1 MRKHFLILMLMA
13 LLPLTAWSTARDY
26 TYGPADGTA
35 VGATVQ
41 IQTSAGARPGL
52 VTYRVTDWDATNDF
66 YKVKITGLDA
76 DGIAALE
83 ALTPGETFSLEI
95 PVSFREKFGENYYN
109 YAVTE
114 IVDGLNGA
122 EPQAFY
128 GFTMIESLTFVN
140 PNVSGTSAPAVAV
153 DKFYYTVGQL
163 AFYGCTSME
172 TLTFTENC
180 KSIGAYAFQN
190 TAISNFEIPKKCDTI
205 NGYAFYNCQNL
216 NNVTVA
222 SGNNAL
228 TKLDDYVFANSSLK
242 NLDLT
247 NASALTTIGTVGNSP
262 FLYNLSIVN
271 DVLKTVKLPASV
283 RDINDSFA
291 KCTALTNIYN
301 LENTVLG
308 TPTTGTHI
316 MNGAFNGCRSLT
328 RLDIPNCDVYGS
340 PFVGCIALDTLT
352 FVALYN
358 HEIYKTAIANQNL
371 YGVNDPT
378 MAGYVA
384 ADQAALKVVEFKGV
398 LNGDIHDNAFV
409 GMTALAKVDF
419 QGMLRSDAT
428 IGAAFTD
435 VTSLTEVVFNGI
447 HSDGVADV
455 TIKANAF
462 KNTGIAALNFNGIQL
477 SSGNNKDFIIE
488 NNAFSDCANL
498 ADIQFGTINVGN
510 TGKINIGVVS
520 QPGAF
525 INNPAL
531 AKVTFGA
538 TSFTANG
545 RINIY
550 DGAFAAGNV
559 ALTEVEFG
567 NITSSTGK
575 TGTLIIGA
583 DANTD
588 LATPV
593 LASDVENLTFGDGAH
608 LQKVTFGNLT
618 TGAIISAG
626 SFASTGLTDV
636 TFGNITA
643 ANLSESTGFIIGK
656 NAFLGG
662 NTADKTVVIG
672 NIADNTNAG
681 ATLSFNVLENAFAA
695 KMLKSVQ
702 VGAMSATMVQFF
714 ENSFANATK
723 ADYDTDNETL
733 LATQNLQSVTL
744 GNITA
749 GKAASLVQIKE
760 GAFWGGKAA
769 NKTVVIGT
777 INDNNVD
784 SKALTVNINKNAFA
798 AEKLY
803 SVQIGDMAATAINID
818 ENAFANM
825 KQGATVPTTQNLQ
838 SVTLGNITASNVAD
852 AALTVKAA
860 AFWGGNVDDKVV
872 TIGTI
877 KDKASTT
884 KHTTTVVVG
893 DDAFAAQSLKT
904 VTIGANGMSAT
915 KIEFGENAFAN
926 ATKAELAAAAPA
938 SQNLQTVA
946 LGNITAGN
954 AASTFEAKKG
964 AFWGGNVAAKSVT
977 VGTITDATPATLT
990 ATFGDQVAQAE
1001 KLQSVVID
1009 DMTATSLTIGTSAFS
1024 GKDLTTVQL
1033 GDMTATTLAVGASAF
1048 ANVNTEDA
1056 LAETI
1061 TIGEIGAGLT
1071 ITTPDA
1077 FKGPQGEGSALNVTI
1092 DEISGAA
1099 TIPASTFV
1107 APAKGTSSYVVEGDL
1122 AASTTTNIA
1131 AGAFVGSQNSTLT
1144 KNTTTVKFQG
1154 DYNEDF
1160 KAGTFTNV
1168 DSVEIA
1174 VAADGSAKEINAATG
1189 RIGAF
1194 AGARIVTVG
1203 NIPTGKQVIGNVA
1216 GANDI
1221 EEVKFVGSV
1230 LGNIRSF
1237 TSPKVRKI
1245 NFANVGTSG
1254 VKVVA
1259 KAVKAYA
1266 FANAADAAKA
1276 ANENISVIYQEAQ
1289 TTEAKNIFD
1298 GMAFVQSGTT
1308 AEDGKYVT
1316 LYTTTW
1322 AKANIYES
1330 QNPVLNWNVYRLAFS
1345 ASDVVPGEPIT
1356 VKVGKR
1362 DADTYAYGKLY
1373 LPKGSNMK
1381 YKLDAEVTGTG
1392 TDAVNNV
1399 QLYYARIDKSKNAIY
1414 MHSLPTI
1421 DGYYWID
1428 ATEVDQAFMV
1438 RTKGKDHG
1446 TVITAEPVT
1455 AEENALFAA
1464 DTNGDYVYFDKNFAK
1479 LNQFGYNTEKI
1490 ANQNLR
1496 NDAEFFDRN
1505 IYYLANPRNR
1515 GFAFIQVNK
1524 DTDDLAAKS
1533 LYIVGKLNTVNGHAT
1548 VIFDDEE
1555 GNESETTG
1563 IENVNAESNN
1573 GAIYNLQ
1580 GVRVNGAV
1588 KGMFIQN
1595 GKKYVV
1601 K

>member
-1 MRKHFLILMLMA
+1 MLMA
-13 LLPLTAWSTARDY
+13 LLPLTAWSTARDN

-41 IQTSAGARPGL
+41 IQTSAGARSGL

-76 DGIAALE
+76 DGMAALE
-83 ALTPGETFSLEI
+83 ALNPGETFSLEI

-114 IVDGLNGA
+114 IVDGLNGS

-128 GFTMIESLTFVN
+128 GFTTIESLTFVN
-140 PNVSGTSAPAVAV
+140 PNVGTTSAPAVAV
-153 DKFYYTVGQL
+153 NKFQYTVGKL
-163 AFYGCTSME
+163 AFYGCTSMK

-180 KSIGAYAFQN
+180 KSIGEYAFQN
-190 TAISNFEIPKKCDTI
+190 TAISTFEIPKQCATI
-205 NGYAFYNCQNL
+205 DAYAFYNCQNL
-216 NNVTVA
+216 NTVTVA
-222 SGNNAL
+222 SGNTAL
-228 TKLDDYVFANSSLK
+228 TVLADYVFANSSLK
-242 NLDLT
+242 TLDLT
-247 NASALTTIGTVGNSP
+247 NATALTTIGTTGKSP
-262 FLYNLSIVN
+262 FLYNLSVVN
-271 DVLKTVKLPASV
+271 DVLKTVTLPASV

-301 LENTVLG
+301 LENTALG
-308 TPTTGTHI
+308 AAASGTIAAGTHI

-328 RLDIPNCDVYGS
+328 RLDIPNCDVIGS

-352 FVALYN
+352 FVEYYD
-358 HEIYKTAIANQNL
+358 HEIYKTAIGNQNL
-371 YGVNDPT
+371 FGVNKT
-378 MAGYVA
+378 AVAGYVA
-384 ADQAALKVVEFKGV
+384 ADQAALKVVEFNGIM
-398 LNGDIHDNAFV
+398 NGDIADNAFV

-419 QGMLRSDAT
+419 KGLLRSSTT

-447 HSDGVADV
+447 ESDGVDDV
-455 TIKANAF
+455 VIKANAF
-462 KNTGIAALNFNGIQL
+462 KNTGISALDFKGITL
-477 SSGNNKDFIIE
+477 KSTNNKDFIIE

-498 ADIQFGTINVGN
+498 ADIKFGNISIQN

-531 AKVTFGA
+531 AKVTFG
-538 TSFTANG
+538 TTEFKDNG

-550 DGAFAAGNV
+550 DDAFAAGNV

-583 DANTD
+583 DTYTNDNFGTTYTETEA
-588 LATPV
+588 LA
-593 LASDVENLTFGDGAH
+593 FGDGEH

-618 TGAIISAG
+618 TGAFISAG
-626 SFASTGLTDV
+626 SFASTGLTNV
-636 TFGNITA
+636 TFGDITA
-643 ANLSESTGFIIGK
+643 ANLNTPTGFIIGK

-662 NTADKTVVIG
+662 NTADKAVVIG
-672 NIADNTNAG
+672 NIADNTNAS
-681 ATLSFNVLENAFAA
+681 ATLSFNVFENAFAA

-702 VGAMSATMVQFF
+702 IGAMSASMVQFF

-749 GKAASLVQIKE
+749 GKTASIVQIKE

-769 NKTVVIGT
+769 NKTVVIGAIKDAAT
-777 INDNNVD
+777 KD
-784 SKALTVNINKNAFA
+784 LTVNINKNAFA

-803 SVQIGDMAATAINID
+803 SVEIGDMAAKAINID

-825 KQGATVPTTQNLQ
+825 KQGASVPTTQNLQ
-838 SVTLGNITASNVAD
+838 SVTLGDITASNVAD

-860 AFWGGNVDDKVV
+860 AFWGGNVADKVV

-877 KDKASTT
+877 KDKATTT

-904 VTIGANGMSAT
+904 VTIGADGMAAT

-926 ATKAELAAAAPA
+926 ATKAELAGTVPA
-938 SQNLQTVA
+938 TQNLQTVT

-954 AASTFEAKKG
+954 AASTFETKKG

-977 VGTITDATPATLT
+977 IGKIADASTTATMT

-1009 DMTATSLTIGTSAFS
+1009 DMTATSLNIGTSAFS

-1033 GDMTATTLAVGASAF
+1033 GDMTAATLAVGASAF

-1056 LAETI
+1056 LTEAV

-1071 ITTPDA
+1071 ITTPNA

-1131 AGAFVGSQNSTLT
+1131 VGAFVGSQNSTLT

-1168 DSVEIA
+1168 DDVEIA
-1174 VAADGSAKEINAATG
+1174 VAADGSAKEMNASVG

-1194 AGARIVTVG
+1194 AGARLVTVG
-1203 NIPTGKQVIGNVA
+1203 NIPSGKQVVANVA

-1230 LGNIRSF
+1230 LGNIRQF

-1266 FANAADAAKA
+1266 FADAADAAKA

-1298 GMAFVQSGTT
+1298 GKAFVQSGTT

-1330 QNPVLNWNVYRLAFS
+1330 QNTVLNWDVYRLAFS
-1345 ASDVVPGEPIT
+1345 ASDVVPGEDIT

-1392 TDAVNNV
+1392 ADAVNNV

-1455 AEENALFAA
+1455 AEEDALFAA
-1464 DTNGDYVYFDKNFAK
+1464 DTNGDYVYFDKTFAK

-1496 NDAEFFDRN
+1496 NDAEFLDRD
-1505 IYYLANPRNR
+1505 IFYLANPKTR
-1515 GFAFIQVNK
+1515 GFAFIQVIK

-1533 LYIVGKLNTVNGHAT
+1533 LYIVGKLNTVNGRAN
-1548 VIFDDEE
+1548 VIFDDEVE
-1555 GNESETTG
+1555 SESETTG
-1563 IENVNAESNN
+1563 IENVEVESNN
-1573 GAIYNLQ
+1573 DAIYNLQ
-1580 GVRVNGAV
+1580 GVRVNGAT
-1588 KGMFIQN
+1588 KGLFIQN

>member
-13 LLPLTAWSTARDY
+13 LLPLTAWSTARDN

-41 IQTSAGARPGL
+41 IQTSAGARSGL

-76 DGIAALE
+76 DGMAALE
-83 ALTPGETFSLEI
+83 ALNPGETFSLEI

-114 IVDGLNGA
+114 IVGGLNGS

-128 GFTMIESLTFVN
+128 GFTTIESLTFVN
-140 PNVSGTSAPAVAV
+140 PNVGTTSAPAVAV
-153 DKFYYTVGQL
+153 NKFQYTVGKL

-180 KSIGAYAFQN
+180 KSIGEYAFQN
-190 TAISNFEIPKKCDTI
+190 TAISTFEIPKQCATI
-205 NGYAFYNCQNL
+205 DAYAFYNCQNL
-216 NNVTVA
+216 NTVTVA
-222 SGNNAL
+222 SGNTAL
-228 TKLDDYVFANSSLK
+228 TVLADYVFANSSLK
-242 NLDLT
+242 TLDLT
-247 NASALTTIGTVGNSP
+247 NATALTTIGTTGKSP
-262 FLYNLSIVN
+262 FLYNLSVVN
-271 DVLKTVKLPASV
+271 DVLKTVTLPASV

-301 LENTVLG
+301 LEKTALG
-308 TPTTGTHI
+308 APASGTIAAGTHI
-316 MNGAFNGCRSLT
+316 MSGAFNGCRSLT
-328 RLDIPNCDVYGS
+328 RLDIPNCDVIGS

-358 HEIYKTAIANQNL
+358 HEIYKTAIVNQNL

-378 MAGYVA
+378 KAGYVA
-384 ADQAALKVVEFKGV
+384 ADQAALKVVEFNGIM
-398 LNGDIHDNAFV
+398 NGDIADNAFV

-419 QGMLRSDAT
+419 KGLLRSSTT

-447 HSDGVADV
+447 ESDGVDDV
-455 TIKANAF
+455 VIKANAF
-462 KNTGIAALNFNGIQL
+462 KNTGITALDFKGITL
-477 SSGNNKDFIIE
+477 KSTNNKDFIIE

-498 ADIQFGTINVGN
+498 ADIKFGNISIQN

-531 AKVTFGA
+531 AKVTFG
-538 TSFTANG
+538 TTEFKDNG

-550 DGAFAAGNV
+550 DDAFAAGNV

-567 NITSSTGK
+567 AMTSANGK

-583 DANTD
+583 DTYTNDNFGTTYTETEA
-588 LATPV
+588 LA
-593 LASDVENLTFGDGAH
+593 FGDGAH

-618 TGAIISAG
+618 TGAFISAG
-626 SFASTGLTDV
+626 SFASTGLTNV
-636 TFGNITA
+636 TFGDITA
-643 ANLSESTGFIIGK
+643 ANLSASTGFIIGK

-662 NTADKTVVIG
+662 NTADKAVVIG

-681 ATLSFNVLENAFAA
+681 ATLSFNVFENAFAA

-702 VGAMSATMVQFF
+702 IGAMSATMVQFF

-777 INDNNVD
+777 INDNNAA

-860 AFWGGNVDDKVV
+860 AFWGGNVADKVV

-904 VTIGANGMSAT
+904 VTIGATIGANGMSAT

-926 ATKAELAAAAPA
+926 ATKAELAAAPA
-938 SQNLQTVA
+938 SQNLQTVK

-954 AASTFEAKKG
+954 AASTFEAKKA

-977 VGTITDATPATLT
+977 VGTITDATTTATLT

-1001 KLQSVVID
+1001 KLQSVEIG

-1033 GDMTATTLAVGASAF
+1033 GDMTAPTLTVGAS
-1048 ANVNTEDA
+1048 
-1056 LAETI
+1056 
-1061 TIGEIGAGLT
+1061 T

-1144 KNTTTVKFQG
+1144 KNTNTVKFQG

-1168 DSVEIA
+1168 DDVEIA
-1174 VAADGSAKEINAATG
+1174 VAADGSAKEMNAATG
-1189 RIGAF
+1189 CIGAF
-1194 AGARIVTVG
+1194 AGARLVTVG
-1203 NIPTGKQVIGNVA
+1203 NIPSGKQVIANVTE
-1216 GANDI
+1216 ANDI

-1230 LGNIRSF
+1230 LGNIHQF

-1259 KAVKAYA
+1259 KAVEAYA

-1330 QNPVLNWNVYRLAFS
+1330 QNPDLNWNVYRLAFS